1 MIFQHLNDANNYQN
15 TYQKCDYR
23 IMKKTGGLPNK
34 YDKLLTKAEK
44 LYLTKISFSTNNK
57 QMRLFSNKIM
67 NT

>member
-1 MIFQHLNDANNYQN
+1 MIFQHLNDANSYQN
-15 TYQKCDYR
+15 TDQKCNNR
-23 IMKKTGGLPNK
+23 IMKKTGGVPNK

>member
-15 TYQKCDYR
+15 TDQKCDNR

-44 LYLTKISFSTNNK
+44 LYLTKISFSTNK

>member
-1 MIFQHLNDANNYQN
+1 MIFQHLNDANSYQN
-15 TYQKCDYR
+15 TDQKCDNR
-23 IMKKTGGLPNK
+23 IMKKTGGVPNK

>member
-15 TYQKCDYR
+15 TYQKCDNR

>member
-15 TYQKCDYR
+15 TDQKCDNR

-57 QMRLFSNKIM
+57 QMRLFSNKII

>member
-15 TYQKCDYR
+15 TDQKCDNR